1 MTDPPDPSRRKAIK
15 YLIGGAMAAG
25 CPVPLGFTA
34 PDTPATRLGS
44 ENNTICHQVRDG
56 AEFKFPSPARE
67 HEVVIVGGGP
77 SGLMA
82 AYELRGVD
90 FLLLEKEPRFGGN
103 AISEEWQGQ
112 WYSTGAAYAS
122 DEQLKALCAELGMKI
137 HRIRSV
143 DAAIVNNRLVPE
155 FWAGGLWKSAY
166 SEAAKKSF
174 AKFQADMKA
183 LDLDKDREKLDAMT
197 FAELLKPYRPELKE
211 WFDNFGPNNW
221 GADAENTSALIGAES
236 VFWAGGV
243 EPDRFTWPGGLGRIP
258 MALEAALEKTGGGRI
273 HKNATVVRV
282 EPRGAG
288 ALVSYFEGSE
298 LRTVAAKTVIIA
310 CPKFIGKKI
319 IEGLPREQFEAMD
332 SLRYQPYL
340 VANVCSRQ
348 VIYNGSYDTNV
359 PAPSPI
365 VDFNVADWV
374 VNRDNRETKRPA
386 VLTCFLPRPEA
397 DRIKLLD
404 DTYVL
409 GFGKQVV
416 DLLNTW
422 FPGARDKI
430 EEVRIY
436 RRGHPMFMSA
446 PGVLTKLAPKI
457 RQPFGTIFFAHSD
470 AEGGIT
476 ETASALKAARR
487 ASREAL
493 AALGKSSVQ
502 QNAAVS
508 FVRTHP
514 PTRGT

>member
-1 MTDPPDPSRRKAIK
+1 MSDPQNPARRKAIK
-15 YLIGGAMAAG
+15 YLIGGAVAAG
-25 CPVPLGFTA
+25 CPVPLHSGA
-34 PDTPATRLGS
+34 VGAAKTRLGS
-44 ENNTICHQVRDG
+44 ENNALCHQVCDG
-56 AEFKFPSPARE
+56 AEFKFPPPSRE

-82 AYELRGVD
+82 AYELRSMD

-112 WYSTGAAYAS
+112 WYSTGAAYGM
-122 DEQLKALCAELGMKI
+122 DEELEALCVELGMKI

-143 DAAIVNNRLVPE
+143 DAAIVNNQLVPE
-155 FWAGGLWKSAY
+155 FWAGGLWKSSY
-166 SEAAKKSF
+166 PDRAKKNF

-183 LDLDKDREKLDAMT
+183 LNLDKEREKLDTMT
-197 FAELLKPYRPELKE
+197 FAELLEPYGPELKL

-221 GADAENTSALIGAES
+221 GANTENTSALIGAGS
-236 VFWAGGV
+236 VSWGGGV

-258 MALEAALEKTGGGRI
+258 MALEAALEKTGAGRI

-282 EPRGAG
+282 EASGAG
-288 ALVSYFEGSE
+288 ALVSYFQAGE
-298 LRTVAAKTVIIA
+298 LLTVAAKTVIIA

-319 IEGLPREQFEAMD
+319 VRNLPREQFQAMD
-332 SLRYQPYL
+332 ALRYQPYL
-340 VANVCSRQ
+340 VANVCSRE
-348 VIYNGSYDTNV
+348 VIYNGSYDTNI

-386 VLTCFLPRPEA
+386 VLTCYLPRPEA
-397 DRIKLLD
+397 DRIKLLND
-404 DTYVL
+404 DYVL
-409 GFGKQVV
+409 DFGKRVV
-416 DLLNTW
+416 ELLNTW
-422 FPGARDKI
+422 FPGAREKI
-430 EEVRIY
+430 EEVRLY

-457 RQPFGTIFFAHSD
+457 RQPFGNIFFAHSD

-493 AALGKSSVQ
+493 AALGKATVQ
-502 QNAAVS
+502 QNA
-508 FVRTHP
+508 
-514 PTRGT
+514 

>member
-1 MTDPPDPSRRKAIK
+1 MTDPQNPSRRKAIK
-15 YLIGGAMAAG
+15 YLIGGAVASG

-34 PDTPATRLGS
+34 PGTPETRLGS
-44 ENNTICHQVRDG
+44 ESNTICHQVRDG
-56 AEFKFPSPARE
+56 AEFKFPPPARE

-103 AISEEWQGQ
+103 AISEAWQGQ

-122 DEQLKALCAELGMKI
+122 DEQLRALCVELGMKI
-137 HRIRSV
+137 HRIQSV
-143 DAAIVNNRLVPE
+143 DAAIINNQLVPE

-166 SEAAKKSF
+166 SNAAKKSF

-183 LDLDKDREKLDAMT
+183 LDLEKEREKLDAMT
-197 FAELLKPYRPELKE
+197 FAELLKPYGPELKR

-243 EPDRFTWPGGLGRIP
+243 ESDRFTWPGGLGRIP
-258 MALEAALEKTGGGRI
+258 LALEAALEKTGGGRI

-282 EPRGAG
+282 EPHGAG
-288 ALVSYFEGSE
+288 ALVSYFAGGE

-319 IEGLPREQFEAMD
+319 IQGLPRGQFEAMD
-332 SLRYQPYL
+332 ALRYQPYL
-340 VANVCSRQ
+340 VANVCSRE
-348 VIYNGSYDTNV
+348 VIYNGSFDTNV

-374 VNRDNRETKRPA
+374 INRDNRETQRPA
-386 VLTCFLPRPEA
+386 VLTCYLPRPEA
-397 DRIKLLD
+397 DRTKLLD
-404 DTYVL
+404 DDYVL

-422 FPGARDKI
+422 FPGAREKV

-436 RRGHPMFMSA
+436 RRGHAMFMSA

-457 RQPFGTIFFAHSD
+457 RQPLGNIYFAHSD
-470 AEGGIT
+470 SEGGIT
-476 ETASALKAARR
+476 ETASALRAARR

-493 AALGKSSVQ
+493 AALGKSAIRE
-502 QNAAVS
+502 NAAVS
-508 FVRTHP
+508 FRRTELAARN
-514 PTRGT
+514 T